1 MDLPT
6 TPNLTFATDQMQ
18 FSQRNEIERG
28 MDLMQAAEGFESL
41 FLNQMMKTA
50 RQTSLSEGLFDS
62 SATETAQTMFD
73 EAVTDTGAGRANL
86 GLAEAIHRQLA
97 PLAGIRD

>member
-6 TPNLTFATDQMQ
+6 TPNLSFATDRMQ
-18 FSQRNEIERG
+18 FSRRDDVERG
-28 MDLMQAAEGFESL
+28 MELMEAAQGFESL

-50 RQTSLSEGLFDS
+50 RQATLGEGLFES
-62 SATETAQTMFD
+62 SGTETAQTMFD
-73 EAVTDTGAGRANL
+73 EAVTDTGAGRASL

-97 PLAGIRD
+97 PLAGLRD